1 MKKKFI
7 IKIFYNIR
15 GKKMIGNMISKIRR
29 EQGITKTELANQTNI
44 NIGHLTHIEK
54 GERNPS
60 HKALKSICSALD
72 IPYQQLLYTYDKNL
86 SDEQVEYGYID
97 YVSYNKIPAIS
108 KVDDYIN
115 CPAEFSNAS
124 FAYKVPDS
132 SMEPLIKKGSY
143 AFVEINGLVENK
155 AIGLF
160 KLNNTYLVRKLL
172 YKKDKFILKADNKD
186 IKDITINSHDSFQ
199 IIGRIYV

>member
-1 MKKKFI
+1 
-7 IKIFYNIR
+7 
-15 GKKMIGNMISKIRR
+15 MIGNMLSKIRKEKR
-29 EQGITKTELANQTNI
+29 ITKTKLAELTDI

-60 HKALKSICSALD
+60 HKALKSICNALE
-72 IPYQQLLYTYDKNL
+72 IPYQELLYTYDKEL
-86 SDEQVEYGYID
+86 TDEQIEY
-97 YVSYNKIPAIS
+97 
-108 KVDDYIN
+108 DYIN
-115 CPAEFSNAS
+115 HISYDKVPAFSNLDGFVDCPAKFSNAS

-172 YKKDKFILKADNKD
+172 YKKDKYILKADNKD

>member
-1 MKKKFI
+1 
-7 IKIFYNIR
+7 
-15 GKKMIGNMISKIRR
+15 
-29 EQGITKTELANQTNI
+29 
-44 NIGHLTHIEK
+44 
-54 GERNPS
+54 
-60 HKALKSICSALD
+60 
-72 IPYQQLLYTYDKNL
+72 
-86 SDEQVEYGYID
+86 
-97 YVSYNKIPAIS
+97 
-108 KVDDYIN
+108 
-115 CPAEFSNAS
+115 
-124 FAYKVPDS
+124 
-132 SMEPLIKKGSY
+132 MEPLIKKGSY